1 MRIKP
6 DQNYLFPTRI
16 DIHPDK
22 RTLTINLLNQTL
34 ANTIDL
40 KTQVKQAHWNVKGN
54 DFYQLHLL
62 FDEIA
67 RELEEFT
74 DLVAERITA
83 LGGPAFGTTRVVAD
97 KSILEEYPLDIVDG
111 TDHLIALAERIA
123 VYGRTLRVGI
133 AQSEQIGEKDTN
145 DLYIQLSRAIDK
157 RLWFL
162 EAHLIGGNNA
172 PSNVPIHL

>member
-6 DQNYLFPTRI
+6 DQHYLFPTRI

-22 RTLTINLLNQTL
+22 RTLIITLLNQTL

-67 RELEEFT
+67 KELEEFT
-74 DLVAERITA
+74 DLLAERITA
-83 LGGPAFGTTRVVAD
+83 LGGPAFGTSRVVAD
-97 KSILEEYPLDIVDG
+97 KSIIEEYPLDIVDA

-133 AQSEQIGEKDTN
+133 MQSDQIGDQNTN

-157 RLWFL
+157 RLWFI
-162 EAHLIGGNNA
+162 EAHLIGGDNDPN
-172 PSNVPIHL
+172 NVPIHI